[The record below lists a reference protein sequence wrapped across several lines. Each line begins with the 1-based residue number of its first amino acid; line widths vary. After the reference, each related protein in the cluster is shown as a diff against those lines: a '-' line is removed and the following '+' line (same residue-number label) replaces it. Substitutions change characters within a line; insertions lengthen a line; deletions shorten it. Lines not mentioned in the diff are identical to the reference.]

1 MNQKLKNKRGI
12 TLIALVV
19 TIVVLLILAG
29 VSISLILDN
38 NGIIQKSKN
47 AKLETRASQV
57 EDEIGLWKQNNFIKS
72 ETGESIENADSV
84 LESLISRGLLEEDE
98 IDRENEIITIKKKD
112 KTIVKEISYGSI
124 RINISKIPETEKS
137 LIVLLK
143 VTSVEGMTI
152 PNMNLLDENDNVDYT
167 KLEEFIIALSI
178 NQKKELFKN
187 IMPNVLNKE
196 TANSPNPTNFKTF
209 EDIINFGIESGE
221 IPEGTTE
228 EQVLAGISEEQFN
241 GEIRNG
247 IMSLYFNEA
256 DGKII
261 GYNVINP
268 DNENADNYLAKA
280 NGTYTFK
287 IQDVITGKI
296 YTKKIEVNNIETTAD
311 SMYKIVK
318 EKKDA
323 PILLHNVDTN
333 IATTFEKAYIRYNN
347 EIIDIT
353 DAIRYFEEKKC
364 NYLASRSVGS
374 YLVYLGKMKSRHDI
388 CDTNQ
393 LIIIIKNDKLYA
405 EEINMGYWIE

>member
-38 NGIIQKSKN
+38 NGIIQKSKD

-72 ETGESIENADSV
+72 ETGESIENANSV

-112 KTIVKEISYGSI
+112 GTIVKEIGYGNI

-187 IMPNVLNKE
+187 IMPNVLNKA
-196 TANSPNPTNFKTF
+196 TANSQNPTNFKTF
-209 EDIINFGIESGE
+209 EDIINFVIESGE

-241 GEIRNG
+241 REIRNG

-296 YTKKIEVNNIETTAD
+296 YTKKIEVNNIETNTE

-318 EKKDA
+318 ENEYSD
-323 PILLHNVDTN
+323 ILLQSVDTN

-353 DAIRYFEEKKC
+353 DTIEHYETYDFLQSIHIGFRLKD
-364 NYLASRSVGS
+364 
-374 YLVYLGKMKSRHDI
+374 LGKVERRSDI
-388 CDTNQ
+388 CNTNQ
-393 LIIIIKNDKLYA
+393 MVVIIKDDKIYA
-405 EEINMGYWIE
+405 EEINMGDWEE

>member
-72 ETGESIENADSV
+72 EAGESIENANFV
-84 LESLISRGLLEEDE
+84 LESLISRGLLEENE

-112 KTIVKEISYGSI
+112 GTIVKEISYGSI
-124 RINISKIPETEKS
+124 RINISKIPIQIPETEKS

-143 VTSVEGMTI
+143 IESVEGLTI
-152 PNMNLLDENDNVDYT
+152 PIIKNDEELNN
-167 KLEEFIIALSI
+167 FINSLSEMR
-178 NQKKELFKN
+178 KKEIIRNEYIKEVNKQDTSANCTTFQDVLDWLQKN
-187 IMPNVLNKE
+187 
-196 TANSPNPTNFKTF
+196 
-209 EDIINFGIESGE
+209 G
-221 IPEGTTE
+221 
-228 EQVLAGISEEQFN
+228 GISEATEMAFWN
-241 GEIRNG
+241 EVESRGGIDKEAMG
-247 IMSLYFNEA
+247 IMKVVCYNE
-256 DGKII
+256 DTKMIE
-261 GYNVINP
+261 GYTVTNP
-268 DNENADNYLAKA
+268 DNDNSDTYIATA

-287 IQDVITGKI
+287 IQDIVTGKT
-296 YTKKIEVNNIETTAD
+296 YTKKVDVNNIETTSD

-318 EKKDA
+318 EGKLA
-323 PILLHNVDTN
+323 PILLHDVDTN

-353 DAIRYFEEKKC
+353 DTIRYDEEDKY
-364 NYLASRSVGS
+364 NYLETISVGW
-374 YLVYLGKMKSRHDI
+374 YLEDLGKMKSRHDI
-388 CDTNQ
+388 CYTNQ
-393 LIIIIKNDKLYA
+393 LIIIIRKNKVYA
-405 EEINMGYWIE
+405 KEINMGNWQE